1 MGSAIYILFVVVII
15 LGSLVVFGILRYR
28 KHRTEDVVPQQ
39 IEWLSVSREQ
49 FKRLFE
55 EAPVPYFI
63 LTKKGEIKDLNK
75 AGLRFFGVNPSE
87 ILMKNLFSLAADDDV
102 EYAGYLATCCANG
115 IPIDKKE
122 IRMVTKSGDMRWI
135 QLSVV
140 GISERDSV
148 SPSSL
153 ATAFDIT
160 EQKNLD
166 KAKSEFVSLASHQ
179 LRTPIVTIKWNTEML
194 TNPNSGELN
203 PKQQGYVRIISDVTA
218 DMVELVDT
226 LLNISRIEVG
236 KIAVELV
243 ATNVQ
248 ALTESI
254 LTELSAQIEK
264 KKLNIVRQYNDMFTG
279 IQSDQRLLRIVIH
292 NLITNAVKYTPDGGT
307 ISVAFKIEQNR
318 NQIVVSDTGYG
329 IPKNQQD
336 KIFTKMFRAD
346 NVKDISSA
354 QSTGLGLY
362 MVKSLM
368 ANMGGDISFQ
378 SEENK
383 GSSFTITL

>member
-1 MGSAIYILFVVVII
+1 
-15 LGSLVVFGILRYR
+15 
-28 KHRTEDVVPQQ
+28 
-39 IEWLSVSREQ
+39 
-49 FKRLFE
+49 
-55 EAPVPYFI
+55 
-63 LTKKGEIKDLNK
+63 
-75 AGLRFFGVNPSE
+75 
-87 ILMKNLFSLAADDDV
+87 
-102 EYAGYLATCCANG
+102 
-115 IPIDKKE
+115 
-122 IRMVTKSGDMRWI
+122 
-135 QLSVV
+135 
-140 GISERDSV
+140 
-148 SPSSL
+148 
-153 ATAFDIT
+153 
-160 EQKNLD
+160 
-166 KAKSEFVSLASHQ
+166 
-179 LRTPIVTIKWNTEML
+179 ML